1 MSDLGIE
8 MLGTPLDRVA
18 MAVLKRAPQPLE
30 SDDVGIPCRVREQG
44 IAVAADENREMIGS
58 GRIDVGAAQVVMV
71 AAPVDCL
78 AVEQLPDDGNSLG
91 ERFLA
96 DDCRVEFDACLG
108 VLVRRVPCSDAQ
120 LEPPTRH
127 AVDGRGLPGELHR
140 IAHVGVED
148 ERADVNG

>member
-1 MSDLGIE
+1 
-8 MLGTPLDRVA
+8 
-18 MAVLKRAPQPLE
+18 LE
-30 SDDVGIPCRVREQG
+30 SNDVGILCCVRQQG

-58 GRIDVGAAQVVMV
+58 GRIDVGAAQVVMF

-96 DDCRVEFDACLG
+96 DDCWVEFDACLG

-120 LEPPTRH
+120 LEPSTRH
-127 AVDGRGLPGELHR
+127 AVNGRGLPGELHG

-148 ERADVNG
+148 ERVDVNG